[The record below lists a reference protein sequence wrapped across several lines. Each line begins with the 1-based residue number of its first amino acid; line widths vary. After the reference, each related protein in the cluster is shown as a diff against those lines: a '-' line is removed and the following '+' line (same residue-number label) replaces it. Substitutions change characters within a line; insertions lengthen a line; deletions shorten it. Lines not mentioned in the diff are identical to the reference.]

1 MDMSFGVYFF
11 GILVPTITII
21 VTFLIAIDKVFMR

>member
-1 MDMSFGVYFF
+1 MSFGVYFF

>member
-1 MDMSFGVYFF
+1 MDMSFTVYFF

-21 VTFLIAIDKVFMR
+21 VLFLYALDKVFMR